1 MSSDIMITAK
11 FHKTGF
17 EIILAACDSELL
29 GATLEEGNVNIS
41 VNEGFFGNEEFT
53 PDEFRG
59 MLTRATSANLVGKTV
74 VGIAIE
80 EGCVLPEAV
89 ATVKKIPYA
98 MFFCMG

>member
-1 MSSDIMITAK
+1 MITAK

-29 GATLEEGNVNIS
+29 GTTLEDGKIKIA

-59 MLTRATSANLVGKTV
+59 MLARATSANLVGKSV
-74 VGIAIE
+74 VDIAIE

-89 ATVKKIPYA
+89 ATVKEIPYA